1 MQMNI
6 LCITYH
12 IHRRC
17 FPVYPTPFWI
27 PDRLYHLKKCKYFQK
42 AIPSKDI
49 HITRLLK
56 NGIIYLLMLL
66 LLKVNISKLKIIIVR
81 SKHGIHTG

>member
-1 MQMNI
+1 MISNYDENVCYKHMQMNI

-49 HITRLLK
+49 IRDCLK
-56 NGIIYLLMLL
+56 MVSYIY
-66 LLKVNISKLKIIIVR
+66 
-81 SKHGIHTG
+81 